1 MAGAALP
8 EVQRQWQ
15 GWVYQHM
22 KHSTCR
28 HSSPYGQRSEVTG
41 EGSHLT
47 QKDKDP
53 HYDCGDLYKVL
64 VNLPA
69 VELLLLLISSIGQF
83 NTI

>member
-8 EVQRQWQ
+8 EVQGPWQ
-15 GWVYQHM
+15 CWVYQHM

-41 EGSHLT
+41 EGSHLS

-53 HYDCGDLYKVL
+53 HYDSGDLYKVL

>member
-1 MAGAALP
+1 M
-8 EVQRQWQ
+8 
-15 GWVYQHM
+15 
-22 KHSTCR
+22 
-28 HSSPYGQRSEVTG
+28 G